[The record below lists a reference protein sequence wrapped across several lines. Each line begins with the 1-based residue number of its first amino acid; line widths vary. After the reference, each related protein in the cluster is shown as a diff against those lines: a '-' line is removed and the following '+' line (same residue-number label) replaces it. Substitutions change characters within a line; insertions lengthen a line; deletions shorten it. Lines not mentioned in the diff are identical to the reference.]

1 MKQYVTRYDFQNAKT
16 EEKIKEVFFS
26 LSRSGK
32 NVTVSSICRGAGI
45 NRSTFYRHFE
55 DVYDLI
61 YECKEEFL
69 IEMHS
74 LFFVFTRQESFT
86 KKGVLK
92 KSVIKRL
99 LHACLNR
106 KNEILTLMTTSL
118 DSDFRNDFTFAI
130 TEIIEGVYDRYEWKN
145 HKYKSYSAVRL
156 ASGMVTMIIK
166 WLDEEDMSMDE
177 FCKLFTAISF
187 NSIELTGMIRELP

>member
-26 LSRSGK
+26 LSRRGK
-32 NVTVSSICRGAGI
+32 NVTVSSICRSAGI

-55 DVYDLI
+55 DVNDLI
-61 YECKEEFL
+61 YECKEAFL
-69 IEMHS
+69 IEMHI
-74 LFFVFTRQESFT
+74 LFSVFTRQESFT

-130 TEIIEGVYDRYEWKN
+130 AEIIEGVYDRYEWKN
-145 HKYKSYSAVRL
+145 HKYKSYSAIRL
-156 ASGMVTMIIK
+156 ASGMVTMIVK

-187 NSIELTGMIRELP
+187 YSIELTGIICELP

>member
-1 MKQYVTRYDFQNAKT
+1 M
-16 EEKIKEVFFS
+16 
-26 LSRSGK
+26 
-32 NVTVSSICRGAGI
+32 TVSSICRSAGI

-55 DVYDLI
+55 DVNDLI
-61 YECKEEFL
+61 YECKEAFL
-69 IEMHS
+69 IEMHI
-74 LFFVFTRQESFT
+74 LFSVFTRQESFT

-130 TEIIEGVYDRYEWKN
+130 AEIIEGVYDRYEWKN

-156 ASGMVTMIIK
+156 ASGMVTMIVK

-187 NSIELTGMIRELP
+187 YSMELTGIIRELP